1 MNGLTLRAAQRLASR
16 SPIDDVI
23 SPPPATRL
31 HVFVVVVV
39 VFILYL
45 NPEHATGIQNR
56 RRASALRWLCG
67 RAFSAAPSQW
77 VALNN
82 SYFERIGA
90 L

>member
-31 HVFVVVVV
+31 RVFVV

-67 RAFSAAPSQW
+67 RASRPLPVNGSHLIIHALKESALSNW
-77 VALNN
+77 
-82 SYFERIGA
+82 
-90 L
+90 